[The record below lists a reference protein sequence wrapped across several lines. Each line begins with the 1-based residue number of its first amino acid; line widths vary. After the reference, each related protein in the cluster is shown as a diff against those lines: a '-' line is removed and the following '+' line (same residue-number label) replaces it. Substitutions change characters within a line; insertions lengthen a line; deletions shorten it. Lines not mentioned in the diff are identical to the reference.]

1 MMVDLEKAEKNVRAR
16 STGGCELCGSTEG
29 LEFYQVEPIT
39 EISAERSFII
49 CRTCKGQW
57 LEGEEL
63 DPNHWYCLQ
72 SSIWSEVP
80 AVQVASWRMLHR
92 LAGES
97 WAQDLLDQAYLEETI
112 LAWAKAGLSAGQ
124 EDEFD
129 DEVITLD
136 SNGTRLLEG
145 DTVTLIKDLDVKGT
159 SFVAKRGT
167 TVKNIH
173 LTGNPEHIE
182 GKVNKMSIV
191 LKTCFLK
198 KIS

>member
-1 MMVDLEKAEKNVRAR
+1 MADLGQIEAELRTRGSDA
-16 STGGCELCGSTEG
+16 CELCSGGESLVVHEVSPLTESGS
-29 LEFYQVEPIT
+29 
-39 EISAERSFII
+39 ERSLLV
-49 CRTCKGQW
+49 CGTCKPQ
-57 LEGEEL
+57 LELGAEL
-63 DPNHWYCLQ
+63 DANHWYCLQ
-72 SSIWSEVP
+72 GSIWSEVP
-80 AVQVASWRMLHR
+80 VVQVVSWRMLHR
-92 LAGES
+92 LSGES
-97 WAQDLLDQAYLEETI
+97 WAQDLLEQAYLEDSVLE
-112 LAWAKAGLSAGQ
+112 WAKSGMVSA
-124 EDEFD
+124 DDDD

-182 GKVNKMSIV
+182 GKVNKMGIV

>member
-1 MMVDLEKAEKNVRAR
+1 MADLKKVESDVRAR
-16 STGGCELCGSTEG
+16 STGVCELCGSTED
-29 LEFYQVEPIT
+29 LQFYQVEPVT
-39 EISAERSFII
+39 EARAERSLMV

-57 LEGEEL
+57 LMGEEL
-63 DPNHWYCLQ
+63 DANHWYCLQ
-72 SSIWSEVP
+72 GSIWSEIP
-80 AVQVASWRMLHR
+80 AVQAASWRMLHR
-92 LAGES
+92 LTGEG
-97 WAQDLLDQAYLEETI
+97 WAQDLLDQAYLEETV
-112 LAWAKAGLSAGQ
+112 LAWANAGLSDQQ
-124 EDEFD
+124 EDESD
-129 DEVITLD
+129 DVVVTLD
-136 SNGTRLLEG
+136 SNGTQLLEG

-198 KIS
+198 KIT

>member
-1 MMVDLEKAEKNVRAR
+1 MTDLGQLEGALRAR
-16 STGGCELCGSTEG
+16 ASNKCELCGGGEG
-29 LEFYQVEPIT
+29 LGLYEVGPVVE
-39 EISAERSFII
+39 SSLERSVLSCAF
-49 CRTCKGQW
+49 CQAQLGSDAS
-57 LEGEEL
+57 L
-63 DPNHWYCLQ
+63 DVNHWYCLQ

-80 AVQVASWRMLHR
+80 AVQVVSWRTLHR
-92 LAGES
+92 LSSES
-97 WAQDLLDQAYLEETI
+97 WAQDLLEQAYLEESV
-112 LAWAKAGLSAGQ
+112 LEWARAGVDSP
-124 EDEFD
+124 DDDD
-129 DEVITLD
+129 DELVTLD

-182 GKVNKMSIV
+182 GKVNKMSID